1 MESLPRCVV
10 VPSAAEASS
19 PARSALSFAF
29 DRPIERAMTKAPL
42 AAYPQLRM
50 RRLRQADWIRR
61 LVRETTLTPADFIW
75 AAVIHEGEGAVPVP
89 SMPGVERLSVREAA
103 AAARQ
108 ARALG
113 IPAVAVFPHIDGAKK
128 D

>member
-75 AAVIHEGEGAVPVP
+75 SGVVHEGDGRVPVP
-89 SMPGVERLSVREAA
+89 SMPGVERWSVTEAAKAAREAK
-103 AAARQ
+103 
-108 ARALG
+108 ALG
-113 IPAVAVFPHIDGAKK
+113 IPAIAIFPYIDAEKK
-128 D
+128 